1 MEPPCTKNRGGRG
14 VDAYGSRKMYMH
26 KQTRNHSIRI
36 PEEASNDRR
45 RDFTRPLGQHRES
58 AGTSRAAYVHASQ
71 QSSSYGATYTRI
83 K

>member
-1 MEPPCTKNRGGRG
+1 MYEEQGGRR
-14 VDAYGSRKMYMH
+14 VDAYGLRKMYMH